1 MTSKKRPPRRSPVRE
16 ARIRNEIVVDANSE
30 SEQAMAWSA
39 YLEDQLQFP
48 FRACCVSEREVS
60 PLKKSEEVTVL
71 GISSDRVCEHEI
83 FVLVKWRDRSLAVPL
98 QQLRGIQV
106 DAETREAIEDW
117 HYWVDQGY
125 EF

>member
-1 MTSKKRPPRRSPVRE
+1 MTSKKRLPRRSPVRE

-30 SEQAMAWSA
+30 SEVAMGWSA
-39 YLEDQLQFP
+39 YLEDQLRFP
-48 FRACCVSEREVS
+48 FRARCVAKREVS

-71 GISSDRVCEHEI
+71 GMSSDRVCEHEI

-98 QQLRGIQV
+98 RQLRGIQV
-106 DAETREAIEDW
+106 DAQTREAIEDW